1 MLNSAN
7 CEDHH
12 HQTLISNKRN
22 KRPSRVPIGF
32 LNATNVFAQGTR
44 SQRRISALRPRNP
57 LTLGVA
63 NAHLGANTLSLPNE
77 LTMKH
82 EDSRHF
88 LAIIPPEILLSAAVV
103 G

>member
-1 MLNSAN
+1 MFSPKVHAVSGGSQLYV
-7 CEDHH
+7 
-12 HQTLISNKRN
+12 
-22 KRPSRVPIGF
+22 RVTHSF
-32 LNATNVFAQGTR
+32 
-44 SQRRISALRPRNP
+44 
-57 LTLGVA
+57 TLGMA

-103 G
+103 E